1 MAYYGKK
8 MSRQE
13 MREDAAIWRLTRKKA
28 AFTVAR
34 AKLIETGLKDHPDV
48 AKVIKLLELERK
60 KLDLLT
66 GLE

>member
-1 MAYYGKK
+1 
-8 MSRQE
+8 